1 MTENLNKKPPKGILK
16 SSSSFDTASVG
27 SGVGVGG
34 RRNSGVSVGGGSI
47 GGESVGGC
55 TRQGSNEL
63 TVEYVGGGSID
74 GECCG
79 GGSGGEDGEG
89 YVHVRKHS

>member
-27 SGVGVGG
+27 SGSGVGG
-34 RRNSGVSVGGGSI
+34 RRNSGVSIGGGSI
-47 GGESVGGC
+47 GEGVGGC

-63 TVEYVGGGSID
+63 TVEYGGSLD
-74 GECCG
+74 VECCG